1 MREMERGA
9 TRGHN
14 ERAEQR
20 LDPDYAPNVEVFD
33 NLGHQEIYDNVQ
45 SMNPATLLDGQQA
58 WQSTATAVGD
68 AVNRAHSQIG
78 AAIADGWRGDAA
90 EAAAATIRDFE
101 RAGKRLADVMA
112 AVGQRLGGA
121 ADAAETLRQ
130 GVPEP
135 YEAHPDLPG
144 ALLDPVTASDNVAMQ
159 RGAED
164 SRQDVVRVMNSVY
177 RGAFIPSGSGVPA
190 FPGIAHVPGAPDTTT
205 ATEAPPSNGPTAV
218 PGSETGTGST
228 PGRHPQEAQDPMAA
242 TGTGPAAA
250 NQPTTTATPPLAPTV
265 SETNG
270 ATTTP
275 APSTTETTP
284 ATTTATTPGNAT
296 APAPLS
302 APPAGSGTQP
312 PVTAPAATPTA
323 MTVPSSDDK
332 RKSERDRENQQG
344 NAGSQAV
351 TGMGAGAVGGM
362 MGGAFAASDTPRS
375 GPSIPTTSGPSSR
388 NTEPADELDDDLHF
402 TDDDLTFLEPSEE
415 NGELIGTIDP
425 TTPPVLGEWT
435 EQE

>member
-33 NLGHQEIYDNVQ
+33 NLGHQEIYDNVE

-58 WQSTATAVGD
+58 WQNTATAVGD

-90 EAAAATIRDFE
+90 EAAAAAIRDFE
-101 RAGKRLADVMA
+101 RAGSRLADVMA

-135 YEAHPDLPG
+135 YDAHPDLPG

-164 SRQDVVRVMNSVY
+164 SRQDAVRVMNSVY
-177 RGAFIPSGSGVPA
+177 RGAFVPSGSGVPA
-190 FPGIAHVPGAPDTTT
+190 FPGIPSVPGAPDATSTTDL
-205 ATEAPPSNGPTAV
+205 PPPTGSTPT
-218 PGSETGTGST
+218 PGSETGSA
-228 PGRHPQEAQDPMAA
+228 PGRHSQEQ
-242 TGTGPAAA
+242 TPAAVIGTVPIA
-250 NQPTTTATPPLAPTV
+250 PNQPTTPPPAPTV

-270 ATTTP
+270 ATP
-275 APSTTETTP
+275 APPATETTP
-284 ATTTATTPGNAT
+284 ATTTAATPANAT
-296 APAPLS
+296 PPTQTHPL
-302 APPAGSGTQP
+302 PPPQPGGGGQP
-312 PVTAPAATPTA
+312 PVTAPAATPPA

-332 RKSERDRENQQG
+332 RKSEREQENQPG

-362 MGGAFAASDTPRS
+362 MGGAFGASDTPRS
-375 GPSIPTTSGPSSR
+375 GPSIPTAATSSSD
-388 NTEPADELDDDLHF
+388 TEPDDDLHF
-402 TDDDLTFLEPSEE
+402 TDDDLTFLEPPEE